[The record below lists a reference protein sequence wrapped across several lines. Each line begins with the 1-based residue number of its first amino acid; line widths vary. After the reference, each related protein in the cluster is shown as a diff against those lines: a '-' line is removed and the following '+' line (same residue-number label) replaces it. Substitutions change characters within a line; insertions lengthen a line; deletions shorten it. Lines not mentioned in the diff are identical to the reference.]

1 MGNSLGSLFIDCEIL
16 KWQPFLIFVLK
27 ISTFGVPDWLYHFL
41 NMSRFTLL
49 PKDRD
54 FRKSSH
60 VTAWP
65 SYSVK

>member
-16 KWQPFLIFVLK
+16 KWQPFLIFVLN

-54 FRKSSH
+54 FKKSSH
-60 VTAWP
+60 VTA
-65 SYSVK
+65 

>member
-16 KWQPFLIFVLK
+16 KWQPFLIFVLN

-49 PKDRD
+49 PKERD
-54 FRKSSH
+54 FKKS
-60 VTAWP
+60 
-65 SYSVK
+65 